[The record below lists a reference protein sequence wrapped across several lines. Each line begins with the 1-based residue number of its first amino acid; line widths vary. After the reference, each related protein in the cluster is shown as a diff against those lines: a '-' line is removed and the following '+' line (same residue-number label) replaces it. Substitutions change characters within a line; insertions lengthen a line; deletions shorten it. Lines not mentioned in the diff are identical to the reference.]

1 MVPAR
6 KEEMHMHTARR
17 IPLLVATAAVLFAA
31 GCGTGATSAPSAAP
45 AQPSAVP
52 SAAPASSAP
61 SAAASVAASA
71 AASTAPAASSAAAA
85 TGVLKVALVAPSSRS
100 DLSWTQTMVAAL
112 QKLQTS
118 DNLQVSISDNQFVV
132 SDAGNIIRQ
141 YASEGYNLIIAH
153 GSQYGS
159 TIQQL
164 APQFPKVSFAWG
176 TAGSTFNLPNVFAY
190 LAAANEG
197 GYVEGAM
204 AAMLSKSHVLGAI
217 GPIAAGDDKLFID
230 GFVAGAKSV
239 DKTVTIHPVYT
250 GSYSDASLYAT
261 AAKTFVAG
269 GADVLAG
276 TTQASSGAIGVARQ
290 DNLPWFGNDW
300 PMDTLAP
307 KNVVATEVY
316 DWTSALHQM
325 FTEIRGGTLGGATYS
340 ITLGN
345 GGEVIQFNPNYP
357 LPASV
362 KAKAE
367 SLIKGITDGTI
378 TPPQ

>member
-1 MVPAR
+1 MAG
-6 KEEMHMHTARR
+6 A
-17 IPLLVATAAVLFAA
+17 LLATLSLLAA
-31 GCGTGATSAPSAAP
+31 GCGAGATS
-45 AQPSAVP
+45 
-52 SAAPASSAP
+52 
-61 SAAASVAASA
+61 
-71 AASTAPAASSAAAA
+71 APAASSAAAA
-85 TGVLKVALVAPSSRS
+85 SSGPAAPSAAGSTAPVSSAAAPSAAAASAAPGASAAAAAPSTPLKVALVAPSSRN

-112 QKLQTS
+112 QSLQKS
-118 DNLQVSISDNQFVV
+118 DNLQIAISDNQFVIA
-132 SDAGNIIRQ
+132 DAGNIIRQ
-141 YASEGYNLIIAH
+141 YATEGYNLIIAH

-176 TAGSTFNLPNVFAY
+176 TAGSTFNQPNVFAY

-230 GFVAGAKSV
+230 GFAAGARSV
-239 DKTVTIHPVYT
+239 DPKVVIHPVYT

-290 DNLPWFGNDW
+290 NNLPWFGNDW
-300 PMDTLAP
+300 PMDSLAP

-316 DWTSALHQM
+316 NWAPSLHQM
-325 FTEIRGGTLGGATYS
+325 FTEIRNGTLGGATYS

-345 GGEVIQFNPNYP
+345 GGEVIQFNAGFN
-357 LPASV
+357 LPANV
-362 KAKAE
+362 RAKAE
-367 SLIKGITDGTI
+367 SLIKAIAGGTL
-378 TPPQ
+378 TPAQ